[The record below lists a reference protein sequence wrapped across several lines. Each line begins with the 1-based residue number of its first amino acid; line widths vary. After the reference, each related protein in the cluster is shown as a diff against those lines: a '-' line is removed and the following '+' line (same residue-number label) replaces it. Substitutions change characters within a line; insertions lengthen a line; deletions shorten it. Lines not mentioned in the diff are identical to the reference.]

1 MRLGT
6 EPVGRW
12 GLVILV
18 VTGVLGVALAAHGW
32 SSRTSGLSQVSLG
45 GGRPAA
51 TAPASARP
59 SQQGPSSSP
68 GPSSSAGPSSPA
80 DHNRPLLSAEP
91 YANSAYQIWPG
102 SPSAAAKSALIG
114 LTVSVKQR
122 GSALLV
128 TAGVNGQGTPTHH
141 EYVGGVRVYVIEA
154 SFGDD
159 SGNTDYN
166 LGDDGLVVTD
176 AKGGIIQ

>member
-6 EPVGRW
+6 ESVGRW
-12 GLVILV
+12 GLVILA
-18 VTGVLGVALAAHGW
+18 VTGVLGVALAVHGW
-32 SSRTSGLSQVSLG
+32 SGRTTGLPQVTLG
-45 GGRPAA
+45 GSRPAA
-51 TAPASARP
+51 ASPSTGP
-59 SQQGPSSSP
+59 SQQGPASSP
-68 GPSSSAGPSSPA
+68 GPSSSPGASSSA

-102 SPSAAAKSALIG
+102 SQSAAAKSALIG
-114 LTVSVKQR
+114 LTVSVKQQ
-122 GSALLV
+122 GSALV
-128 TAGVNGQGTPTHH
+128 ITAGVNGQAAQAPHK
-141 EYVGGVRVYVIEA
+141 YVGGVRVYVIEA